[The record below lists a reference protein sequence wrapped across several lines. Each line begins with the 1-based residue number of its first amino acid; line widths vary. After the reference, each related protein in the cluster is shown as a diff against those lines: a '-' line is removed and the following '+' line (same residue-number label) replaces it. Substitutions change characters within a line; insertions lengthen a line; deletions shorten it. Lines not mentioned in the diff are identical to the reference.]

1 MGFFI
6 EADQGNKYPVRT
18 FVFYFFSMKFFRVF
32 ILQNI
37 FLAVAYCAH
46 AQTFITQKNLY
57 LLNHYEDTLKV
68 LGDSMLDA
76 KDEMKRQSSCY
87 QFIRTMVRALKIE
100 GSFHFPFDSLQRISI
115 LTSDD
120 QSFRILTWMLPFD
133 DKTYRYYGTI
143 QMNDPK
149 QLKLFPL
156 FDYSAFISKP
166 VDTVTNND
174 HWFGALYYR
183 MMEVKSTSG
192 KPYFMLFGW
201 DGNDSLSNK
210 KLMEVLSFNSKNQ
223 PVFGASLFD
232 FGSYDPR
239 NKMKRFILEY
249 KESAQVSIR
258 YDDELQMITYD
269 HLEPES
275 PLTKDDFT
283 TYVPDGSYEGFK
295 WENGKWHHVDNVFT
309 TTQKEPPFP
318 NPVDF
323 DKQKKVYA
331 PK

>member
-1 MGFFI
+1 MGFLL
-6 EADQGNKYPVRT
+6 NHSNRMHCLNVL
-18 FVFYFFSMKFFRVF
+18 VYFSCRMKFIRVF
-32 ILQNI
+32 IFQII
-37 FLAVAYCAH
+37 FITAFTSVKG
-46 AQTFITQKNLY
+46 QTFITEKNMQA
-57 LLNHYEDTLKV
+57 LNHYQDTLKV
-68 LGDSMLDA
+68 LSDSILDA

-115 LTSDD
+115 LTADD
-120 QSFRILTWMLPFD
+120 QSFRILTWVMPFAD
-133 DKTYRYYGTI
+133 STYRYYGTI
-143 QMNDPK
+143 QMNDPNE
-149 QLKLFPL
+149 LKLFPL
-156 FDYSAFISKP
+156 FDYSSFISKP

-183 MMEVKSTSG
+183 MMEVKPPSG
-192 KPYFMLFGW
+192 KSYYTLFGW
-201 DGNDSLSNK
+201 DGNDAHSHK
-210 KLMEVLSFNSKNQ
+210 KLIDVLSFNSKKQ

-239 NKMKRFILEY
+239 NKIKRFILEY
-249 KESAQVSIR
+249 KETAQVSIR

-269 HLEPES
+269 HLQPES
-275 PLTKDDFT
+275 PLTKDDYT
-283 TYVPDGSYEGFK
+283 TYVPDGTYEGFK
-295 WENGKWHHVDNVFT
+295 WEDGKWHHVENVFT

-323 DKQKKVYA
+323 DKQKKAYA